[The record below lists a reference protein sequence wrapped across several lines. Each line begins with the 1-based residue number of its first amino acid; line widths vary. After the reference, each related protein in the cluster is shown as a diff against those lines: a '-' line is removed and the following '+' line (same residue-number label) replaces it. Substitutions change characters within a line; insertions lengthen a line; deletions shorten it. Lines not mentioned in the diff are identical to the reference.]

1 MKQLFIFA
9 GIFFSS
15 ITFAQKKKPDFWQT
29 LDPKK
34 DNVYG
39 VGSEEAYKTLGTKAS
54 KTVIVAV
61 IDSGIDPNHEDLKE
75 VIWRNENEIPDNG
88 IDDDKNGYTDDING
102 WNFLGGKNGDINN
115 EASELARIVQKGNK
129 KFKNVTAAS
138 SMTAQELKEYEEFQ
152 KLKELYA
159 SELKT
164 NEKQLEGIQM
174 FETYLEKVKKQN
186 NGILNKDAF
195 KNYKPENE
203 GEKELS
209 KNLKRAFA
217 LGLKEDYLQ
226 DQLKEGKEHFEPIVM
241 LSKLDADSIRTYI
254 VGDDVNNPNEKYY
267 GNNHVQGPDARH
279 GTHVAGIIAAM
290 RNNNLGMKGIANNV
304 KIMILRAVPNGD
316 ERDKDVANGIRY
328 AVDNG
333 AKIINMSF
341 GKSHSPNKSIV
352 DDAVRYAESK
362 GVLIIH
368 AAGNDNSD
376 NDQLPNYPNA
386 NYNNG
391 TVASNWIEVGA
402 SDMSGKAA
410 AFSNY
415 GKTTVDLFAP
425 GVEIYSCMPGSK
437 YGNES
442 GTSMAAPVVAG
453 VTALVWSY
461 FPNLTV
467 TQIREVII
475 NSVEA
480 NNETTTLPGS
490 SKKIV
495 PFNTLSK
502 TGGIIN
508 ANKAIENATK
518 MNIN

>member
-1 MKQLFIFA
+1 MKKLLLVGLA
-9 GIFFSS
+9 LTSLNFSH
-15 ITFAQKKKPDFWQT
+15 AQETSNENVLDLTRNALKSWQHN
-29 LDPKK
+29 DPSK
-34 DNVYG
+34 DKFQG
-39 VGSEEAYKTLGTKAS
+39 VCTNTALS
-54 KTVIVAV
+54 KVANQNNFNDIIVAV
-61 IDSGIDPNHEDLKE
+61 MDGGTDVEHEDLKNNLWINTKE
-75 VIWRNENEIPDNG
+75 VAGNG
-88 IDDDKNGYTDDING
+88 IDDDNNGYIDDIYG
-102 WNFLGGKNGDINN
+102 WNFIGGKNGDIGPDNTEITRLYKLGKDN
-115 EASELARIVQKGNK
+115 LPSAYNWKEIK
-129 KFKNVTAAS
+129 KAYAK
-138 SMTAQELKEYEEFQ
+138 
-152 KLKELYA
+152 KLKENMKMKEFVDDINNMFA
-159 SELKT
+159 GA
-164 NEKQLEGIQM
+164 EKQANKTDLSASDLQNYKVGGARMKLIKKAIAGALLQGANYQEIKNSLLEG
-174 FETYLEKVKKQN
+174 KKQIDN
-186 NGILNKDAF
+186 SVNYHMNPAF
-195 KNYKPENE
+195 ECR
-203 GEKELS
+203 S
-209 KNLKRAFA
+209 
-217 LGLKEDYLQ
+217 
-226 DQLKEGKEHFEPIVM
+226 
-241 LSKLDADSIRTYI
+241 I
-254 VGDDVNNPNEKYY
+254 VGDNYNDMNEKFY
-267 GNNHVQGPDARH
+267 GNNSVAGPDALH
-279 GTHVAGIIAAM
+279 GTHVAGIIGAV
-290 RNNNLGMKGIANNV
+290 RNNDLGMDGVADHV
-304 KIMILRAVPNGD
+304 KIMVVRVVPDGD

-386 NYNNG
+386 KYNNG